1 MKLKKTL
8 ATASIAATL
17 AIGGTVATAAPASA
31 YEVLFEYYYSSAST
45 CSQATDQYAQRYD
58 IIQGCTVV
66 AWLNGAPT
74 KWRLMVGRA

>member
-1 MKLKKTL
+1 MKLKKSL
-8 ATASIAATL
+8 ATASIAAAL

-31 YEVLFEYYYSSAST
+31 YEVLFVYYYSSAST

-66 AWLNGAPT
+66 ASVNGVPT